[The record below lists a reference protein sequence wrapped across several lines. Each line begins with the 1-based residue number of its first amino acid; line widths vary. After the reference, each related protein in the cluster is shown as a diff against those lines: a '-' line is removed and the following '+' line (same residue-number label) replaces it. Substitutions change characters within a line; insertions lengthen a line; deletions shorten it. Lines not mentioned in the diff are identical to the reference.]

1 MPGKYNMEIEHNGLA
16 TKEEMEAM
24 RRQMEEMMEDPD
36 FFPEDIE
43 EEDPDEE
50 DSLHMQLLIEH
61 LDRLKNGEKASL
73 QDIIASAPE
82 PIDPNSFT
90 IGLLEL

>member
-1 MPGKYNMEIEHNGLA
+1 MSGKQNMKEENERLA
-16 TKEEMEAM
+16 TKEELEAM
-24 RRQMEEMMEDPD
+24 RRQMEEMMADPN

-61 LDRLKNGEKASL
+61 LDRLKKGEKASL
-73 QDIIASAPE
+73 QDIIRSAPE
-82 PIDPNSFT
+82 PIEPNSF
-90 IGLLEL
+90 IKGLFEL

>member
-1 MPGKYNMEIEHNGLA
+1 MSGKQNMENENDGLA
-16 TKEEMEAM
+16 TKEELEAM
-24 RRQMEEMMEDPD
+24 RLQCKMMMEDPD

-43 EEDPDEE
+43 EEDFDDE

-61 LDRLKNGEKASL
+61 LDHLKKGEKASL

-90 IGLLEL
+90 KGLLEL

>member
-1 MPGKYNMEIEHNGLA
+1 MEIEHNGLA

>member
-1 MPGKYNMEIEHNGLA
+1 MKEENDGLA
-16 TKEEMEAM
+16 TKEELEAM

-43 EEDPDEE
+43 EEYPDEE
-50 DSLHMQLLIEH
+50 DSLHMQLLFEH
-61 LDRLKNGEKASL
+61 LDRLKKGEKASL

-82 PIDPNSFT
+82 PIDQNSF
-90 IGLLEL
+90 IKGLFEL

>member
-1 MPGKYNMEIEHNGLA
+1 MKEENERLA

-61 LDRLKNGEKASL
+61 LDRLKKGEKASL
-73 QDIIASAPE
+73 QDIIRSAPE
-82 PIDPNSFT
+82 PIEPNSF
-90 IGLLEL
+90 IKGLFEL